1 MSVKLMITWSEPLKI
16 ARHQPDV
23 MERNASYLRTL
34 YHDAGVH
41 APPVMK
47 WTFMAN
53 PMQSYTGNKEEVF
66 SKVNFHESKQQVYW
80 KHRLRQAF
88 STKTQ
93 DDAVHRYALF
103 FAHGTNT
110 AGAEGILN
118 RRYLAPTA
126 LAVGH
131 YSQATN

>member
-1 MSVKLMITWSEPLKI
+1 MPATFAPCTMMQVFTHHLCNEVDLHGKP
-16 ARHQPDV
+16 
-23 MERNASYLRTL
+23 
-34 YHDAGVH
+34 H
-41 APPVMK
+41 AELHR
-47 WTFMAN
+47 
-53 PMQSYTGNKEEVF
+53 EEVF